1 MPAPSTNTET
11 FRVPVEHPSVESVQA
26 ILQWP
31 RSTPPLFILLAHGAG
46 APMDSEFM
54 EFAAEALVERGY
66 AVMRFRYAY
75 MERAA
80 REERRFPPD
89 RAPRLEAVH
98 RAALHALHERAE
110 GRPVVL
116 AGKSMGG
123 RISSHLAA
131 AGEPCAGLLYLGY
144 PLHPAGKPERLRS
157 AHFPQITQP
166 SLFLAGTR
174 DALCDLTLLDQELK
188 NYGGSFE
195 LVITEGG
202 DHSFD
207 VLKRSG
213 RTQQE
218 VRRLL
223 VDSMDRWLGEL

>member
-1 MPAPSTNTET
+1 MISET
-11 FRVPVEHPSVESVQA
+11 FRIPVEHPTLDSVQA
-26 ILQWP
+26 LLQLP
-31 RSTPPLFILLAHGAG
+31 EELPQLFILLAHGAG
-46 APMDSEFM
+46 ASMDSEFM
-54 EFAAEALVERGY
+54 TFTAEALVDRGY
-66 AVMRFRYAY
+66 GVMRFRYAY

-80 REERRFPPD
+80 LEERRFPPD

-98 RAALHALHERAE
+98 AAALAALRERTQ
-110 GRPVVL
+110 GQPIVL

-131 AGEPCAGLLYLGY
+131 AGESCAGLLFLGY

-157 AHFPQITQP
+157 EHFPKITQP
-166 SLFLAGTR
+166 SLFLTGTR
-174 DALCDLTLLDQELK
+174 DALCDLGLLEQELE
-188 NYGGSFE
+188 NYGAPFE

-213 RTQQE
+213 RNPAE
-218 VRRLL
+218 VRSML
-223 VDSMDRWLGEL
+223 VNSMDQWLGEL